1 MRGDQVK
8 HPRSKRVVRIAKT
21 RLESVHVKVTPVP
34 VPAPPPTPTAAS
46 PRSAKTPAAR
56 KYVGGPDNDD
66 VTGSSERRTR
76 EVQSVTDAVGD
87 HWSCLRARRI
97 SRVGRSCRRRRPPR
111 GTERRRR
118 ALPGRRGARRTTG
131 AARRDERGRR
141 PRGESRGRRGRHRGV
156 WRRRIPWRARAR
168 DRGRRPG

>member
-34 VPAPPPTPTAAS
+34 VPAPAPDPDGGES
-46 PRSAKTPAAR
+46 SIGED
-56 KYVGGPDNDD
+56 VGGEEIRGELDNDD

-87 HWSCLRARRI
+87 H
-97 SRVGRSCRRRRPPR
+97 
-111 GTERRRR
+111 
-118 ALPGRRGARRTTG
+118 
-131 AARRDERGRR
+131 
-141 PRGESRGRRGRHRGV
+141 
-156 WRRRIPWRARAR
+156 
-168 DRGRRPG
+168 